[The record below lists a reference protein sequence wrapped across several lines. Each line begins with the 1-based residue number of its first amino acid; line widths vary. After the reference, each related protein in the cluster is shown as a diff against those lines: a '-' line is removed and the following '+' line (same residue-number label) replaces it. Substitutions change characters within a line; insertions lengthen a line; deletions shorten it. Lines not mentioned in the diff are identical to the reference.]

1 MDRALARL
9 RDPQGDALRELSR
22 LVVLETTRTP
32 LAEIA
37 PPRWLASQLK
47 TVLEATTRGDLLRSF
62 VERRLEAGRSTIAS
76 EERPARTWWPE
87 EIDEPTRR
95 VLQQGWT
102 PGKEMTYRILDQ
114 PAMRALVADVL
125 TGVLTRFRRRMQRVD
140 GKMLGGLG
148 ERAARKGRGL
158 FGGVAGNLGGL
169 ASNVVGVVRDE
180 LEHGLD
186 DLVKEFVAS
195 ATRDVVMNIASYL
208 SDPQHENAF
217 AELRIGVLDV
227 LLDTPVTELVAEFDK
242 VQPLEIVDVVIAG
255 LRATASDPDFVE
267 QTTQRL
273 ETVMQEAGE
282 GTLGDW
288 LEEVELSDVWI
299 ETTTDLV
306 TQRLQAVVSTP
317 AFETWWKD
325 LHAP

>member
-9 RDPQGDALRELSR
+9 RDPDGDALRELSR

-47 TVLEATTRGDLLRSF
+47 TVIEATTRGELLRGF
-62 VERRLEAGRSTIAS
+62 VERRLEAGRSQV
-76 EERPARTWWPE
+76 EGEQRPVRTWWPE
-87 EIDEPTRR
+87 EVDGPTRK

-102 PGKEMTYRILDQ
+102 PGQEMTYRILDQ

-125 TGVLTRFRRRMQRVD
+125 TGVLTRFRRRMQRMD
-140 GKMLGGLG
+140 GRLGGLG
-148 ERAARKGRGL
+148 ERAARRGRGL

-186 DLVKEFVAS
+186 DLVKEFVSS
-195 ATRDVVMNIASYL
+195 ATRDVVMSIAGYL
-208 SDPQHENAF
+208 ADPTHEAAF
-217 AELRIGVLDV
+217 AELRVGVLDV
-227 LLDTPVTELVAEFDK
+227 LLDTPVHELVAEFDK

-255 LRATASDPDFVE
+255 MRAAASDPAFVE
-267 QTTQRL
+267 QTTERIQA
-273 ETVMQEAGE
+273 VMDEAGE

-288 LEEVELSDVWI
+288 LEEVELSEVWTD
-299 ETTTDLV
+299 TTTELV
-306 TQRLQAVVSTP
+306 TERLRAVVATD
-317 AFETWWKD
+317 AFEAWWIA
-325 LHAP
+325 LHA

>member
-9 RDPQGDALRELSR
+9 RDPDGDALRELSR

-47 TVLEATTRGDLLRSF
+47 TVLEATTRGDLLRGF
-62 VERRLEAGRSTIAS
+62 VERRLEAGRSTIDS
-76 EERPARTWWPE
+76 EKRPARTWWP
-87 EIDEPTRR
+87 DEVDGPARK

-102 PGKEMTYRILDQ
+102 PGREMTYRILDQ

-125 TGVLTRFRRRMQRVD
+125 TGVLTRFRRRMQRMD
-140 GKMLGGLG
+140 GKLGGLG
-148 ERAARKGRGL
+148 ERAAKRGRGL
-158 FGGVAGNLGGL
+158 FGGMAGNLGGL

-186 DLVKEFVAS
+186 DLVKEFVAG
-195 ATRDVVMNIASYL
+195 ATRDVVMNIAGYL
-208 SDPQHENAF
+208 SDPQHESAF
-217 AELRIGVLDV
+217 AELRVGILDV
-227 LLDTPVTELVAEFDK
+227 LLDTPVDELAAEFDK
-242 VQPLEIVDVVIAG
+242 VQPLEILDVVTAG
-255 LRATASDPDFVE
+255 FRAAASDPDFVE
-267 QTTQRL
+267 QTTQRIQ
-273 ETVMQEAGE
+273 TVMDEAGE

-288 LEEVELSDVWI
+288 LEEVELAEVWT

-306 TQRLQAVVSTP
+306 AQRLQAVVATD
-317 AFETWWKD
+317 AFEAWWIA
-325 LHAP
+325 LHAE